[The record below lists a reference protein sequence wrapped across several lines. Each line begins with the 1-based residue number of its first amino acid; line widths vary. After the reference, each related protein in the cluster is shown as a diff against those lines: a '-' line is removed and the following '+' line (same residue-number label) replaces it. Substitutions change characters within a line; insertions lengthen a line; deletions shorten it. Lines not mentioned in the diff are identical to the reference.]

1 MRYNRKHKKIRRK
14 AGTGKICI
22 SCMVL
27 ILTGI
32 LSFQIVRLYQQDAA
46 YQERKEQLAEELT
59 EEEERTEELRQKES
73 YVGTDAYV
81 EEVARTKL
89 GMVYP
94 DEILFKE
101 EQ

>member
-1 MRYNRKHKKIRRK
+1 MRSNRKNKRGRK
-14 AGTGKICI
+14 RGGTGKICI

-27 ILTGI
+27 VLTGI
-32 LSFQIVRLYQQDAA
+32 LSFQIVRLYHRDQA
-46 YQERKEQLAEELT
+46 YQEQQAQLTEELAEEEQRAEDLA
-59 EEEERTEELRQKES
+59 QQQS

-101 EQ
+101 E